1 MGAALTIDAPP
12 VPNLQL
18 PIPKSEGR
26 CPNNPFWTTRF
37 PAKEYW
43 YPVVVPLRWGKFMNR
58 HAISPL
64 PPLARKSTDGG
75 GVVYTTSWDID
86 VPYPGFFGLRSTV
99 DNGGR
104 ILIDGVEV
112 ARGGLDF
119 RPNDGITGFRNEP
132 DIKKIFIDE
141 GKHEITVELLNE
153 DTEGRQKFKQKVF
166 STADWAVPQT
176 VSEGESEHEIIY
188 IGLHPKNKKL
198 NVSEDRKTVR
208 LRDGDGNDTNSRLE
222 ILSGDVTFSADGKK
236 LIGKGAVKI
245 RLSWNDNPNTAG
257 LAVRQ
262 VRIIGGPGPDNVRL
276 LGSNRNFSKKRGQDT
291 DTFTLTSKP
300 IVTGEAALT
309 GGTARQGVTYEG
321 PALASY
327 ASGELG
333 AFLTPA
339 FTSDEQYLAE
349 FQGTTWNMK
358 WTGVNFPQ
366 DGTYTIRIQADDI
379 ARLRIDGQE
388 VASDQLQLNRGVSTY
403 NINQTAG
410 KKTVE
415 IELFNQ
421 GESVGTFTERNPTVV
436 GAIIDYNG
444 TRGTGKSKSWD
455 DNPIGISAE
464 LIPPPCPRDIEG
476 KGVVTNITIVDPG
489 NGFTP
494 PPPGPPDPDS
504 GSFPVS
510 LQLDSVTIT
519 GNLINYNCGV
529 DQLVIEPANGAVL
542 SYECDT
548 FGRITK
554 VNVESPGSG
563 FQTVPNIR
571 MITDTGTGFSAVP
584 NFKVVVDPLD
594 ETALLQVTD
603 LPGIKRTGFVNGR
616 SYYGAVYIEGG
627 LKFAGF
633 FATVGT
639 PVQVY
644 DTLQESIDA
653 EVTTPPSAI
662 QRQGTDIRANDPRLD
677 IPDTPDQLI

>member
-1 MGAALTIDAPP
+1 M
-12 VPNLQL
+12 
-18 PIPKSEGR
+18 
-26 CPNNPFWTTRF
+26 
-37 PAKEYW
+37 
-43 YPVVVPLRWGKFMNR
+43 
-58 HAISPL
+58 
-64 PPLARKSTDGG
+64 
-75 GVVYTTSWDID
+75 
-86 VPYPGFFGLRSTV
+86 
-99 DNGGR
+99 
-104 ILIDGVEV
+104 
-112 ARGGLDF
+112 
-119 RPNDGITGFRNEP
+119 
-132 DIKKIFIDE
+132 
-141 GKHEITVELLNE
+141 
-153 DTEGRQKFKQKVF
+153 
-166 STADWAVPQT
+166 
-176 VSEGESEHEIIY
+176 
-188 IGLHPKNKKL
+188 
-198 NVSEDRKTVR
+198 
-208 LRDGDGNDTNSRLE
+208 
-222 ILSGDVTFSADGKK
+222 
-236 LIGKGAVKI
+236 
-245 RLSWNDNPNTAG
+245 
-257 LAVRQ
+257 
-262 VRIIGGPGPDNVRL
+262 
-276 LGSNRNFSKKRGQDT
+276 
-291 DTFTLTSKP
+291 
-300 IVTGEAALT
+300 
-309 GGTARQGVTYEG
+309 
-321 PALASY
+321 
-327 ASGELG
+327 G

-358 WTGVNFPQ
+358 WTGVNFPKQ
-366 DGTYTIRIQADDI
+366 GGYTIRIEADDI
-379 ARLRIDGQE
+379 ATLRIDGQQ
-388 VASDQLQLNRGVSTY
+388 VAEARVFQGVKEFNT
-403 NINQTAG
+403 NLTAG

-421 GESVGTFTERNPTVV
+421 GEDVGTFSRGNPTVV

-519 GNLINYNCGV
+519 GNPINYNCGV

-554 VNVESPGSG
+554 VNVESSG
-563 FQTVPNIR
+563 GGFTTVPNVR
-571 MITDTGTGFSAVP
+571 MISETGTGFSAVP
-584 NFKVVVDPLD
+584 NFKVVIDPPEGLTGRLED
-594 ETALLQVTD
+594 RVGLLQVTD

-633 FATVGT
+633 FATVGA

-662 QRQGTDIRANDPRLD
+662 QRQGTDIRTNDPTLD

>member
-1 MGAALTIDAPP
+1 M
-12 VPNLQL
+12 
-18 PIPKSEGR
+18 
-26 CPNNPFWTTRF
+26 
-37 PAKEYW
+37 
-43 YPVVVPLRWGKFMNR
+43 
-58 HAISPL
+58 
-64 PPLARKSTDGG
+64 
-75 GVVYTTSWDID
+75 
-86 VPYPGFFGLRSTV
+86 
-99 DNGGR
+99 
-104 ILIDGVEV
+104 
-112 ARGGLDF
+112 
-119 RPNDGITGFRNEP
+119 
-132 DIKKIFIDE
+132 
-141 GKHEITVELLNE
+141 
-153 DTEGRQKFKQKVF
+153 
-166 STADWAVPQT
+166 
-176 VSEGESEHEIIY
+176 
-188 IGLHPKNKKL
+188 
-198 NVSEDRKTVR
+198 
-208 LRDGDGNDTNSRLE
+208 
-222 ILSGDVTFSADGKK
+222 
-236 LIGKGAVKI
+236 
-245 RLSWNDNPNTAG
+245 
-257 LAVRQ
+257 
-262 VRIIGGPGPDNVRL
+262 
-276 LGSNRNFSKKRGQDT
+276 
-291 DTFTLTSKP
+291 TSKP

-321 PALASY
+321 PDLASY

-339 FTSDEQYLAE
+339 YTSDEQYLAE

-366 DGTYTIRIQADDI
+366 NGTYTIRIQADDI

-388 VASDQLQLNRGVSTY
+388 VASDQLQINRGVSTY

-421 GESVGTFTERNPTVV
+421 GESVGTFTNRNPTVV

-510 LQLDSVTIT
+510 LQLDSVTII
-519 GNLINYNCGV
+519 GNPINYNCGV

-616 SYYGAVYIEGG
+616 AYYGAVYIEGG